1 MQKRLLAGCLAT
13 AMAALIALSVPTSA
27 QTGID
32 RKPLLTAD
40 LGVAD
45 HQAVQVQVT
54 IAPVGREG
62 RHVHAGPLL
71 IYVMAGEEVL
81 ELKDKPT
88 KIIKAGES
96 FLVEPGLVH
105 EGFNKGTTPL
115 VVLGTF
121 ISPKDKPLTTPA
133 P

>member
-1 MQKRLLAGCLAT
+1 MQRLFAVGAT
-13 AMAALIALSVPTSA
+13 VAVVAALAVSVPSFA

-40 LGVAD
+40 LGIAD

-54 IAPVGREG
+54 IAPGGREG

-71 IYVMAGEEVL
+71 IYVLAGEEIL
-81 ELKDKPT
+81 ELKDKPA
-88 KIIKAGES
+88 KVIKAGES

>member
-1 MQKRLLAGCLAT
+1 MHTRLIAAAVT
-13 AMAALIALSVPTSA
+13 AAIALSAPLFA
-27 QTGID
+27 QTGIE

-40 LGVAD
+40 LGIAD

-54 IAPVGREG
+54 IAPGGREG
-62 RHVHAGPLL
+62 RHVHAGPLVIHVL
-71 IYVMAGEEVL
+71 AGEEVL
-81 ELKDKPT
+81 EMKDKPA
-88 KIIKAGES
+88 KVIKAGES
-96 FLVEPGLVH
+96 FLIEPGLVH

-121 ISPKDKPLTTPA
+121 INPKDKPLTTPV

>member
-1 MQKRLLAGCLAT
+1 MHKT
-13 AMAALIALSVPTSA
+13 LIAGGLTAAVSVLVALAVPSSA

-40 LGVAD
+40 LGIAN

-54 IAPVGREG
+54 IAPGGREG

-71 IYVMAGEEVL
+71 IYVLAGEEVL
-81 ELKDKPT
+81 ELKDRPT
-88 KIIKAGES
+88 KVIKAGES

-121 ISPKDKPLTTPA
+121 INPKDKPLSTPA

>member
-1 MQKRLLAGCLAT
+1 MTHRLLAGSLTAAAFALAT
-13 AMAALIALSVPTSA
+13 TLSA
-27 QTGID
+27 QTGIE

-40 LGVAD
+40 IAMTN

-54 IAPVGREG
+54 IAPGGREG
-62 RHVHAGPLL
+62 RHLHAGPLL
-71 IYVMAGEEVL
+71 IHVLAGEEAL
-81 ELKDKPT
+81 EIKDQPT

-105 EGFNKGTTPL
+105 EGFNRGTTPR

-121 ISPKDKPLTTPA
+121 INPKDKPLTTPVQ
-133 P
+133 

>member
-1 MQKRLLAGCLAT
+1 MTLTHSCIRLLGGA
-13 AMAALIALSVPTSA
+13 AMAAALALPALA
-27 QTGID
+27 QTGVD

-40 LGVAD
+40 LPIAN

-54 IAPVGREG
+54 IAPGGREG
-62 RHVHAGPLL
+62 RHVHAGALL
-71 IYVMAGEEVL
+71 IYVLSGEEAL
-81 ELKDKPT
+81 ELKDRPT

-105 EGFNKGTTPL
+105 EGFNRGTTPL

-121 ISPKDKPLTTPA
+121 INPKDKPLTTPV

>member
-1 MQKRLLAGCLAT
+1 MQKSLIAGGVAAAVAT
-13 AMAALIALSVPTSA
+13 AIAFSVPSFA

-40 LGVAD
+40 LGIAD

-54 IAPVGREG
+54 IAPGGREG
-62 RHVHAGPLL
+62 RHAHAGPLL
-71 IYVMAGEEVL
+71 IYVLAGEETL
-81 ELKDKPT
+81 EMKDKPT
-88 KIIKAGES
+88 KIIKAGEA

-105 EGFNKGTTPL
+105 EGFNKGATPL

-121 ISPKDKPLTTPA
+121 ISPKDKPLSTPA

>member
-1 MQKRLLAGCLAT
+1 MTNSIARLLTGVALAS
-13 AMAALIALSVPTSA
+13 ALAIAVPVLA

-40 LGVAD
+40 LGIAG

-54 IAPVGREG
+54 IAPGGREG

-71 IYVMAGEEVL
+71 IYVLAGEETL
-81 ELKDKPT
+81 ELKDKPNAV
-88 KIIKAGES
+88 IKAGES

-105 EGFNKGTTPL
+105 EGFNKGATPL

-121 ISPKDKPLTTPA
+121 INPKDKPLTTPA